1 MFKHFSVKK
10 FEYELYNLKN
20 KGYIEYYSTATDEM
34 MKLAGKY
41 IAEEVY
47 YIITKN
53 PFVKIVVY
61 STLDRRSGTTNDNKM
76 KTREKGKDAVRILL
90 LWRMKDKLYIKSFK
104 NLYRVDTFFDNLEKT
119 IKEINLAI
127 ERGLDLKEFKP
138 LK

>member
-1 MFKHFSVKK
+1 
-10 FEYELYNLKN
+10 
-20 KGYIEYYSTATDEM
+20 M